1 MDESGGRGQ
10 PRSGNDESAEPHEG
24 LPPRATDPAPAD
36 EQPTDEHGPASA
48 RPTRGPEPAVPTA
61 PAATPGNDS
70 APPRPTAADAA
81 PDPRT
86 ADPAPAGAGDKAPE
100 AGPDAAPPRAA
111 AETPRPTPAP
121 AEGEGDGSPEA
132 GPNPDRASAAS
143 PYTAPAR
150 AEGDGDDAPEAGT
163 HGDGPHA
170 APARAGGGGG
180 GSPETGTHPDRAHVD
195 GPRAVAGDTRVASA
209 SSAPGQ
215 GAGGGSPETG
225 THPDRAHVDGP
236 RAVAGDTGVA
246 SASSAPGQ
254 GAGGGSPEADAHPD
268 RACADGPRAAAGD
281 AGVAPAPSAPGQ
293 GDGGGSPEA
302 GTHPDRAY
310 AGDQHAAP
318 AAGRPEADRHAAPA
332 AGRPAA
338 DPLRKAPDHAPDAG
352 DAQRREQ
359 PAAPGPVPGHPN
371 HRPETPA
378 HGDRPLAHS
387 ADGKGPAPQRPE
399 PRGGLLMGRPFG
411 VPVYVAPS
419 WFLVAALITWV
430 FGGQLERVLPE
441 LGAARYLVSL
451 FFAVAF
457 YASVLVHELA
467 HTVAALRFKLPVRRI
482 QLQFFGGVSEIEK
495 EAETPGREFVLAFVG
510 PLLSLVLAG
519 AFYAAAQTVEPGTV
533 PGVLLAGLMISNL
546 IVAAFNLL
554 PGLPL
559 DGGRMLRAVVW
570 KITGKPMT
578 GTVAAAWVGRALAVS
593 VLIGLP
599 LLTQSGA
606 LGTDAADNVGMD
618 TVLDALLAAILAAI
632 IWTGAGNSLRMARL
646 REHLPELRARALT
659 RRAVPV
665 ETDTPLS
672 EALRRANAAG
682 ARALVVVDADG
693 QPLSLVREAAIVG
706 VPEHRR
712 PWVAVSGLA
721 QDLTDGMRVSA
732 ELSGEELLD
741 ALRATPA
748 TEYLVV
754 EETGEIYGVLSAA
767 DVERAFVKA
776 MARPS

>member
-1 MDESGGRGQ
+1 MDVSGGSGR
-10 PRSGNDESAEPHEG
+10 PRPGNDESAEP
-24 LPPRATDPAPAD
+24 RA
-36 EQPTDEHGPASA
+36 E
-48 RPTRGPEPAVPTA
+48 PTA
-61 PAATPGNDS
+61 PASGSARPEPADTGPPGGRPADRPGPADEHHGQPAPTAPEPTGARPPTDDSGTRALEPEAPGTPDTEPPGSGPQGPRTPAPGAGASATPG
-70 APPRPTAADAA
+70 
-81 PDPRT
+81 
-86 ADPAPAGAGDKAPE
+86 
-100 AGPDAAPPRAA
+100 
-111 AETPRPTPAP
+111 
-121 AEGEGDGSPEA
+121 
-132 GPNPDRASAAS
+132 
-143 PYTAPAR
+143 
-150 AEGDGDDAPEAGT
+150 
-163 HGDGPHA
+163 
-170 APARAGGGGG
+170 
-180 GSPETGTHPDRAHVD
+180 
-195 GPRAVAGDTRVASA
+195 
-209 SSAPGQ
+209 PG
-215 GAGGGSPETG
+215 
-225 THPDRAHVDGP
+225 
-236 RAVAGDTGVA
+236 
-246 SASSAPGQ
+246 
-254 GAGGGSPEADAHPD
+254 
-268 RACADGPRAAAGD
+268 
-281 AGVAPAPSAPGQ
+281 
-293 GDGGGSPEA
+293 
-302 GTHPDRAY
+302 
-310 AGDQHAAP
+310 
-318 AAGRPEADRHAAPA
+318 
-332 AGRPAA
+332 
-338 DPLRKAPDHAPDAG
+338 K
-352 DAQRREQ
+352 
-359 PAAPGPVPGHPN
+359 PGHGKPE
-371 HRPETPA
+371 PETPETKTPETVTPGTVTPETRA
-378 HGDRPLAHS
+378 QGPRVPGATRPDPHT
-387 ADGKGPAPQRPE
+387 DGGAGPGKPPQRKPE
-399 PRGGLLMGRPFG
+399 PGGGLLMGRPFG

-430 FGGQLERVLPE
+430 FGGQLDRVLPE

-519 AFYAAAQTVEPGTV
+519 VFYAALLPVEPDSV

-546 IVAAFNLL
+546 LVAAFNLL

-570 KITGKPMT
+570 KITGKPMS
-578 GTVAAAWVGRALAVS
+578 GTIAAAWIGRALAIA

-599 LLTQSGA
+599 LLTQS
-606 LGTDAADNVGMD
+606 LGSDAADDVGMD
-618 TVLDALLAAILAAI
+618 TVMDALLAAILAAI

-665 ETDTPLS
+665 PADTPLS
-672 EALRRANAAG
+672 EALRRANASG

-693 QPLSLVREAAIVG
+693 APVSLVREAAIVG

-712 PWVAVSGLA
+712 PWVPVSTLA

-741 ALRATPA
+741 ALRANPA

>member
-1 MDESGGRGQ
+1 MDESGGSGQ
-10 PRSGNDESAEPHEG
+10 PRSGTDESTERRPDREAP
-24 LPPRATDPAPAD
+24 ATGPARPDPAPSD
-36 EQPTDEHGPASA
+36 EQPKDDASGTGDTTPGPA
-48 RPTRGPEPAVPTA
+48 
-61 PAATPGNDS
+61 TPPS
-70 APPRPTAADAA
+70 SESREE
-81 PDPRT
+81 
-86 ADPAPAGAGDKAPE
+86 ADPAPGDAT
-100 AGPDAAPPRAA
+100 DPR
-111 AETPRPTPAP
+111 T
-121 AEGEGDGSPEA
+121 
-132 GPNPDRASAAS
+132 PDRRDAESPFTQASHS
-143 PYTAPAR
+143 DRHP
-150 AEGDGDDAPEAGT
+150 D
-163 HGDGPHA
+163 
-170 APARAGGGGG
+170 
-180 GSPETGTHPDRAHVD
+180 THP
-195 GPRAVAGDTRVASA
+195 
-209 SSAPGQ
+209 
-215 GAGGGSPETG
+215 
-225 THPDRAHVDGP
+225 
-236 RAVAGDTGVA
+236 
-246 SASSAPGQ
+246 
-254 GAGGGSPEADAHPD
+254 
-268 RACADGPRAAAGD
+268 
-281 AGVAPAPSAPGQ
+281 
-293 GDGGGSPEA
+293 
-302 GTHPDRAY
+302 
-310 AGDQHAAP
+310 
-318 AAGRPEADRHAAPA
+318 
-332 AGRPAA
+332 
-338 DPLRKAPDHAPDAG
+338 
-352 DAQRREQ
+352 
-359 PAAPGPVPGHPN
+359 
-371 HRPETPA
+371 
-378 HGDRPLAHS
+378 DRPLAHS
-387 ADGKGPAPQRPE
+387 GTTKGRPPQRPKD

-430 FGGQLERVLPE
+430 FGGQLDRVLPE

-510 PLLSLVLAG
+510 PLLSLVLSGVFYG
-519 AFYAAAQTVEPGTV
+519 ALQAVEPGTV

-570 KITGKPMT
+570 KITGRPMT

-593 VLIGLP
+593 VLVGLP
-599 LLTQSGA
+599 WLTQSGA
-606 LGTDAADNVGMD
+606 LGSDAVDNVGMD
-618 TVLDALLAAILAAI
+618 TVMDALLAAILAAI

-646 REHLPELRARALT
+646 REHLPDLRARTLT

-665 ETDTPLS
+665 ETNTPLS
-672 EALRRANAAG
+672 EALRRANDAG

-693 QPLSLVREAAIVG
+693 NPLSLVREAAIVG

-732 ELSGEELLD
+732 ELAGEELLD

>member
-1 MDESGGRGQ
+1 MDESGGSGQ
-10 PRSGNDESAEPHEG
+10 PRPGTDRPAKPHTG
-24 LPPRATDPAPAD
+24 PTAQTTDPTTPDQHDHGSRAATSPTSPATEVPDVGGATEATTDGTPAAPQPTAGDNAAQDPPTPDDTDTGTGNAPHAPAPGEHADTTPPAPTDLRKPAAPHDPHPAD
-36 EQPTDEHGPASA
+36 EH
-48 RPTRGPEPAVPTA
+48 
-61 PAATPGNDS
+61 
-70 APPRPTAADAA
+70 
-81 PDPRT
+81 RT
-86 ADPAPAGAGDKAPE
+86 
-100 AGPDAAPPRAA
+100 
-111 AETPRPTPAP
+111 
-121 AEGEGDGSPEA
+121 
-132 GPNPDRASAAS
+132 
-143 PYTAPAR
+143 
-150 AEGDGDDAPEAGT
+150 
-163 HGDGPHA
+163 
-170 APARAGGGGG
+170 
-180 GSPETGTHPDRAHVD
+180 
-195 GPRAVAGDTRVASA
+195 
-209 SSAPGQ
+209 
-215 GAGGGSPETG
+215 
-225 THPDRAHVDGP
+225 
-236 RAVAGDTGVA
+236 
-246 SASSAPGQ
+246 
-254 GAGGGSPEADAHPD
+254 
-268 RACADGPRAAAGD
+268 
-281 AGVAPAPSAPGQ
+281 
-293 GDGGGSPEA
+293 
-302 GTHPDRAY
+302 
-310 AGDQHAAP
+310 
-318 AAGRPEADRHAAPA
+318 
-332 AGRPAA
+332 
-338 DPLRKAPDHAPDAG
+338 
-352 DAQRREQ
+352 
-359 PAAPGPVPGHPN
+359 
-371 HRPETPA
+371 
-378 HGDRPLAHS
+378 LAHS
-387 ADGKGPAPQRPE
+387 GAPKNRPPQSPQ

-519 AFYAAAQTVEPGTV
+519 LFYLAMQPVEPGTV
-533 PGVLLAGLMISNL
+533 PGVLLAGLMVSNL

-570 KITGKPMT
+570 KITGRPMS
-578 GTVAAAWVGRALAVS
+578 GTIAAAWVGRALAVC

-606 LGTDAADNVGMD
+606 LGSSAEDNVGMD
-618 TVLDALLAAILAAI
+618 TVMDALLAAILAAI

-646 REHLPELRARALT
+646 REHLPELRARTLT

-672 EALRRANAAG
+672 EALRRANDAG
-682 ARALVVVDADG
+682 ARALVVVDAEG
-693 QPLSLVREAAIVG
+693 TPLSLVREAAIVG

-732 ELSGEELLD
+732 ELAGEDLLD
-741 ALRATPA
+741 TLRATPA

>member
-1 MDESGGRGQ
+1 MDVSGGSGQ
-10 PRSGNDESAEPHEG
+10 PRSGNDESAEPQAH
-24 LPPRATDPAPAD
+24 
-36 EQPTDEHGPASA
+36 
-48 RPTRGPEPAVPTA
+48 PTA
-61 PAATPGNDS
+61 PAAGPDDTAQPE
-70 APPRPTAADAA
+70 PTGPAQPEPTGPAAADPGSPGHEA
-81 PDPRT
+81 PEPGAGTPRT
-86 ADPAPAGAGDKAPE
+86 GTPDSGPPTPTRPGESPAE
-100 AGPDAAPPRAA
+100 AATPHDRPDRTTSDAATRNPDPDAAHGTAGEPSEHPASGDDGTPTASPPPADPSAGGEADTGARSKRPSDHDRPAEPSPEPSGPPADHWSADHRPAA
-111 AETPRPTPAP
+111 HGTDTPRHRTEAHTP
-121 AEGEGDGSPEA
+121 
-132 GPNPDRASAAS
+132 
-143 PYTAPAR
+143 
-150 AEGDGDDAPEAGT
+150 
-163 HGDGPHA
+163 
-170 APARAGGGGG
+170 
-180 GSPETGTHPDRAHVD
+180 
-195 GPRAVAGDTRVASA
+195 
-209 SSAPGQ
+209 
-215 GAGGGSPETG
+215 GAGGP
-225 THPDRAHVDGP
+225 
-236 RAVAGDTGVA
+236 
-246 SASSAPGQ
+246 
-254 GAGGGSPEADAHPD
+254 
-268 RACADGPRAAAGD
+268 
-281 AGVAPAPSAPGQ
+281 
-293 GDGGGSPEA
+293 
-302 GTHPDRAY
+302 
-310 AGDQHAAP
+310 
-318 AAGRPEADRHAAPA
+318 GRPP
-332 AGRPAA
+332 
-338 DPLRKAPDHAPDAG
+338 
-352 DAQRREQ
+352 QR
-359 PAAPGPVPGHPN
+359 
-371 HRPETPA
+371 
-378 HGDRPLAHS
+378 
-387 ADGKGPAPQRPE
+387 RPE
-399 PRGGLLMGRPFG
+399 PGGGLLMGRPFG

-430 FGGQLERVLPE
+430 FGGQLDRVLPE

-510 PLLSLVLAG
+510 PLLSLILSGV
-519 AFYAAAQTVEPGTV
+519 FYAALLPVEPDSV
-533 PGVLLAGLMISNL
+533 PGVLLAGLMVSNL

-570 KITGKPMT
+570 KITGKPMS
-578 GTVAAAWVGRALAVS
+578 GTVAAAWVGRALAIA

-599 LLTQSGA
+599 LLTTSLGSGA
-606 LGTDAADNVGMD
+606 TDDVGMD

-665 ETDTPLS
+665 QADTPLS
-672 EALRRANAAG
+672 EALRRANASG

-693 QPLSLVREAAIVG
+693 TPASLVREAAIVG

-712 PWVAVSGLA
+712 PWVPVSTLA

-741 ALRATPA
+741 VLRANPA

>member
-1 MDESGGRGQ
+1 MDVSGGSGQ
-10 PRSGNDESAEPHEG
+10 PRSGNDESAEP
-24 LPPRATDPAPAD
+24 RA
-36 EQPTDEHGPASA
+36 H
-48 RPTRGPEPAVPTA
+48 PTA
-61 PAATPGNDS
+61 PAPGPDDT
-70 APPRPTAADAA
+70 AQPEPTGPTAAD
-81 PDPRT
+81 P
-86 ADPAPAGAGDKAPE
+86 
-100 AGPDAAPPRAA
+100 GPPGH
-111 AETPRPTPAP
+111 
-121 AEGEGDGSPEA
+121 EGP
-132 GPNPDRASAAS
+132 
-143 PYTAPAR
+143 
-150 AEGDGDDAPEAGT
+150 
-163 HGDGPHA
+163 
-170 APARAGGGGG
+170 
-180 GSPETGTHPDRAHVD
+180 
-195 GPRAVAGDTRVASA
+195 
-209 SSAPGQ
+209 
-215 GAGGGSPETG
+215 
-225 THPDRAHVDGP
+225 
-236 RAVAGDTGVA
+236 
-246 SASSAPGQ
+246 
-254 GAGGGSPEADAHPD
+254 
-268 RACADGPRAAAGD
+268 
-281 AGVAPAPSAPGQ
+281 
-293 GDGGGSPEA
+293 
-302 GTHPDRAY
+302 
-310 AGDQHAAP
+310 AP
-318 AAGRPEADRHAAPA
+318 AAGTPHTDTPDPGPPTPPRPGESPAEASTPSDRPDRTTQDAAPRNPDPDAARATAGEPPEQPAPGDDATPPPSADPSAGGETGPGARSPRPSGHDDHDRPAEPSPEPSEPPADHRHAAHGTGTPRHRTEA
-332 AGRPAA
+332 HTPGAGGPGRP
-338 DPLRKAPDHAPDAG
+338 P
-352 DAQRREQ
+352 QR
-359 PAAPGPVPGHPN
+359 
-371 HRPETPA
+371 
-378 HGDRPLAHS
+378 
-387 ADGKGPAPQRPE
+387 RPE
-399 PRGGLLMGRPFG
+399 PGGGLLMGRPFG

-430 FGGQLERVLPE
+430 FGGQLDRVLPE

-510 PLLSLVLAG
+510 PLLSLVLSG
-519 AFYAAAQTVEPGTV
+519 VFYAALLPVEPDSV
-533 PGVLLAGLMISNL
+533 PGVLLAGLMVSNL

-570 KITGKPMT
+570 KITGKPMS
-578 GTVAAAWVGRALAVS
+578 GTVAAAWVGRALAIA

-599 LLTQSGA
+599 LLTQS
-606 LGTDAADNVGMD
+606 LGSASADDVGMD
-618 TVLDALLAAILAAI
+618 TVMDALLAAILAAI

-665 ETDTPLS
+665 EADTPLS
-672 EALRRANAAG
+672 EALRRANASG

-693 QPLSLVREAAIVG
+693 TPASLVREAAIVG

-712 PWVAVSGLA
+712 PWVAVSTLA

-741 ALRATPA
+741 ALRANPA

>member
-1 MDESGGRGQ
+1 MDESGSGQ
-10 PRSGNDESAEPHEG
+10 PRSGNEESAERHA
-24 LPPRATDPAPAD
+24 PPTTPATGPARPGTPRRATGTDDPPTPPAD
-36 EQPTDEHGPASA
+36 EPTMVVRRLDLPPDGSDGAAPQGEGPED
-48 RPTRGPEPAVPTA
+48 RPT
-61 PAATPGNDS
+61 
-70 APPRPTAADAA
+70 PRPEDA
-81 PDPRT
+81 
-86 ADPAPAGAGDKAPE
+86 AGAGADGDGAADGSTTEDTSPE
-100 AGPDAAPPRAA
+100 SPRPVPTTKSTPQETPQHTDGPTADQPPGHTVDAHRTLAHTGTKGQPPR
-111 AETPRPTPAP
+111 T
-121 AEGEGDGSPEA
+121 
-132 GPNPDRASAAS
+132 
-143 PYTAPAR
+143 
-150 AEGDGDDAPEAGT
+150 
-163 HGDGPHA
+163 
-170 APARAGGGGG
+170 
-180 GSPETGTHPDRAHVD
+180 
-195 GPRAVAGDTRVASA
+195 
-209 SSAPGQ
+209 
-215 GAGGGSPETG
+215 
-225 THPDRAHVDGP
+225 
-236 RAVAGDTGVA
+236 
-246 SASSAPGQ
+246 
-254 GAGGGSPEADAHPD
+254 
-268 RACADGPRAAAGD
+268 
-281 AGVAPAPSAPGQ
+281 
-293 GDGGGSPEA
+293 
-302 GTHPDRAY
+302 
-310 AGDQHAAP
+310 
-318 AAGRPEADRHAAPA
+318 
-332 AGRPAA
+332 
-338 DPLRKAPDHAPDAG
+338 
-352 DAQRREQ
+352 
-359 PAAPGPVPGHPN
+359 
-371 HRPETPA
+371 
-378 HGDRPLAHS
+378 
-387 ADGKGPAPQRPE
+387 PE

-430 FGGQLERVLPE
+430 FGGQLDRVLPE

-519 AFYAAAQTVEPGTV
+519 VFYAAMQPVEPGTV

-570 KITGKPMT
+570 KITGKPMH
-578 GTVAAAWVGRALAVS
+578 GTIAAAWVGRALAVS
-593 VLIGLP
+593 VLVGLP
-599 LLTQSGA
+599 WLTQSGA
-606 LGTDAADNVGMD
+606 LGSDAVDNVGMD
-618 TVLDALLAAILAAI
+618 TVMDALLAAILAAI

-646 REHLPELRARALT
+646 REHLPELRARTLT

-672 EALRRANAAG
+672 EALRRANTAG

-693 QPLSLVREAAIVG
+693 NPLSLVREAAIVG

-721 QDLTDGMRVSA
+721 QELTDGMRVSA
-732 ELSGEELLD
+732 ELSGEALLD

>member
-10 PRSGNDESAEPHEG
+10 PRSGNEESAERHAGP
-24 LPPRATDPAPAD
+24 PAPAAEPTSAD
-36 EQPTDEHGPASA
+36 EQSTDVRRFTS
-48 RPTRGPEPAVPTA
+48 TSDDDA
-61 PAATPGNDS
+61 PAATPPTRPDDRPSPQTPGPTAGAAAPEPPGHVHPAAPRPGDPAPGQDS
-70 APPRPTAADAA
+70 AATTDGSPDRQRPEASHQEHPDSPGTDTHGDPQGSHRPQTGARADGPEAAAPRKAPAHDEPQDSHPTETDAHADRPEADALRKAPARDESRGSRRSEADVHADGSAADAL
-81 PDPRT
+81 R
-86 ADPAPAGAGDKAPE
+86 KAPVH
-100 AGPDAAPPRAA
+100 
-111 AETPRPTPAP
+111 
-121 AEGEGDGSPEA
+121 GEHDGSRP
-132 GPNPDRASAAS
+132 
-143 PYTAPAR
+143 
-150 AEGDGDDAPEAGT
+150 
-163 HGDGPHA
+163 
-170 APARAGGGGG
+170 
-180 GSPETGTHPDRAHVD
+180 
-195 GPRAVAGDTRVASA
+195 
-209 SSAPGQ
+209 
-215 GAGGGSPETG
+215 
-225 THPDRAHVDGP
+225 
-236 RAVAGDTGVA
+236 
-246 SASSAPGQ
+246 
-254 GAGGGSPEADAHPD
+254 PEADAHPD
-268 RACADGPRAAAGD
+268 RAYATGPQTDSAAGEH
-281 AGVAPAPSAPGQ
+281 
-293 GDGGGSPEA
+293 DGSRPPEA
-302 GTHPDRAY
+302 DAHPDRAY
-310 AGDQHAAP
+310 ATGPYTDP
-318 AAGRPEADRHAAPA
+318 AAGEPDAHSRHAT
-332 AGRPAA
+332 
-338 DPLRKAPDHAPDAG
+338 
-352 DAQRREQ
+352 
-359 PAAPGPVPGHPN
+359 PGPGARH
-371 HRPETPA
+371 
-378 HGDRPLAHS
+378 LAHS
-387 ADGKGPAPQRPE
+387 ADGKGPAPQRPPE

-441 LGAARYLVSL
+441 LGASRYLVSL

-510 PLLSLVLAG
+510 PLLSLALAG
-519 AFYAAAQTVEPGTV
+519 VFYAAVQTVEPGTV

-606 LGTDAADNVGMD
+606 LGAEAVDNVGMD

-665 ETDTPLS
+665 ETHTPLS

-682 ARALVVVDADG
+682 ARALVVVDAHG
-693 QPLSLVREAAIVG
+693 NPVSLVREAAIVG

>member
-1 MDESGGRGQ
+1 MVESGGSGR
-10 PRSGNDESAEPHEG
+10 PRPDNEESAEHP
-24 LPPRATDPAPAD
+24 
-36 EQPTDEHGPASA
+36 
-48 RPTRGPEPAVPTA
+48 V
-61 PAATPGNDS
+61 
-70 APPRPTAADAA
+70 
-81 PDPRT
+81 
-86 ADPAPAGAGDKAPE
+86 
-100 AGPDAAPPRAA
+100 
-111 AETPRPTPAP
+111 TPAP
-121 AEGEGDGSPEA
+121 QA
-132 GPNPDRASAAS
+132 
-143 PYTAPAR
+143 TAPEP
-150 AEGDGDDAPEAGT
+150 EGPAPSTPPTE
-163 HGDGPHA
+163 P
-170 APARAGGGGG
+170 
-180 GSPETGTHPDRAHVD
+180 
-195 GPRAVAGDTRVASA
+195 
-209 SSAPGQ
+209 
-215 GAGGGSPETG
+215 
-225 THPDRAHVDGP
+225 
-236 RAVAGDTGVA
+236 
-246 SASSAPGQ
+246 
-254 GAGGGSPEADAHPD
+254 
-268 RACADGPRAAAGD
+268 
-281 AGVAPAPSAPGQ
+281 APAPSEGQ
-293 GDGGGSPEA
+293 RSGAEPPSDASAPEA
-302 GTHPDRAY
+302 QPSNGRAEGEQPSAERTGDAESPDTPTAD
-310 AGDQHAAP
+310 APPAAAPTTDAPTTDAPTTDAPLTAAPTTDAPPTAAPPSASAPTEPPAAP
-318 AAGRPEADRHAAPA
+318 APQS
-332 AGRPAA
+332 
-338 DPLRKAPDHAPDAG
+338 PDAG
-352 DAQRREQ
+352 GAGHDARA
-359 PAAPGPVPGHPN
+359 AAPGDEPASHDVPPT
-371 HRPETPA
+371 TPA
-378 HGDRPLAHS
+378 PPHPTQNSDHVRAHAHAHAHDS
-387 ADGKGPAPQRPE
+387 GAAQPPAPVGIKGPPPQRPPE
-399 PRGGLLMGRPFG
+399 QPRGGLLMGRPFG

-430 FGGQLERVLPE
+430 FGGQLDRVLPE

-457 YASVLVHELA
+457 YASVLIHELA
-467 HTVAALRFKLPVRRI
+467 HTIAALRFKLPVRRI

-495 EAETPGREFVLAFVG
+495 EAETPGREFWLAFVG

-519 AFYAAAQTVEPGTV
+519 VFYAAMQPVEPGTV

-546 IVAAFNLL
+546 IVAVFNLL

-578 GTVAAAWVGRALAVS
+578 GTIAAAWVGRALAVS

-606 LGTDAADNVGMD
+606 LGSSAEDSVGMD
-618 TVLDALLAAILAAI
+618 TVTDALLAAILAAI

-646 REHLPELRARALT
+646 REHLPELRARTLT

-682 ARALVVVDADG
+682 ARALVVVDAHG
-693 QPLSLVREAAIVG
+693 EPLSLVREAAIVG

-732 ELSGEELLD
+732 ELAGEDLLD
-741 ALRATPA
+741 VLRATPA

>member
-1 MDESGGRGQ
+1 MVESGGSGR
-10 PRSGNDESAEPHEG
+10 PRPGSEESAEHHV
-24 LPPRATDPAPAD
+24 TPAPPAASQETTAEVDGTSAERRAGPPKETAD
-36 EQPTDEHGPASA
+36 EKADETAREERQDRESQESQESPESQESQESPESQEGRETGRAGTDRQATEPDATEQTATEPAGKAGTRPGNIPDPTA
-48 RPTRGPEPAVPTA
+48 RPTPDAHDLHDLHPDRPHAHSTPALGDAPT
-61 PAATPGNDS
+61 PAKGRR
-70 APPRPTAADAA
+70 PPRP
-81 PDPRT
+81 
-86 ADPAPAGAGDKAPE
+86 PE
-100 AGPDAAPPRAA
+100 
-111 AETPRPTPAP
+111 
-121 AEGEGDGSPEA
+121 S
-132 GPNPDRASAAS
+132 
-143 PYTAPAR
+143 
-150 AEGDGDDAPEAGT
+150 
-163 HGDGPHA
+163 
-170 APARAGGGGG
+170 
-180 GSPETGTHPDRAHVD
+180 
-195 GPRAVAGDTRVASA
+195 
-209 SSAPGQ
+209 
-215 GAGGGSPETG
+215 
-225 THPDRAHVDGP
+225 
-236 RAVAGDTGVA
+236 
-246 SASSAPGQ
+246 
-254 GAGGGSPEADAHPD
+254 
-268 RACADGPRAAAGD
+268 
-281 AGVAPAPSAPGQ
+281 
-293 GDGGGSPEA
+293 
-302 GTHPDRAY
+302 
-310 AGDQHAAP
+310 
-318 AAGRPEADRHAAPA
+318 
-332 AGRPAA
+332 
-338 DPLRKAPDHAPDAG
+338 
-352 DAQRREQ
+352 
-359 PAAPGPVPGHPN
+359 
-371 HRPETPA
+371 
-378 HGDRPLAHS
+378 
-387 ADGKGPAPQRPE
+387 
-399 PRGGLLMGRPFG
+399 RGGLLMGRPFG

-430 FGGQLERVLPE
+430 FGGQLDRVLPE
-441 LGAARYLVSL
+441 LGAARYLVAL

-467 HTVAALRFKLPVRRI
+467 HTIAALRFKLPVRRI

-519 AFYAAAQTVEPGTV
+519 LFYLAMQTVEPGTV
-533 PGVLLAGLMISNL
+533 PGVLLAGLMVSNL
-546 IVAAFNLL
+546 IVAIFNLL

-606 LGTDAADNVGMD
+606 LGSQAEDSVGMD

-646 REHLPELRARALT
+646 REHLPDLRARKLT

-665 ETDTPLS
+665 ETNTPLS
-672 EALRRANAAG
+672 EALRRANDAG
-682 ARALVVVDADG
+682 ARALVVVDAHG
-693 QPLSLVREAAIVG
+693 EPLSLVREAAIVG

-721 QDLTDGMRVSA
+721 QDLTEGMRVSA
-732 ELSGEELLD
+732 ELAGEDLLD

>member
-1 MDESGGRGQ
+1 MDVSGGSGQ
-10 PRSGNDESAEPHEG
+10 PRSGNDEPAEH
-24 LPPRATDPAPAD
+24 PA
-36 EQPTDEHGPASA
+36 G
-48 RPTRGPEPAVPTA
+48 PTA
-61 PAATPGNDS
+61 PATGPTDHPGSGPARPEPPAPEQDRPERSETPAPAQDTPHPDHPTADDEPAPQPDTATGTRPVTSDEDTGTTAPERGTGTRAEPGGTDS
-70 APPRPTAADAA
+70 TPRADHAEHRTLAHSGIAKGAPPRP
-81 PDPRT
+81 
-86 ADPAPAGAGDKAPE
+86 
-100 AGPDAAPPRAA
+100 
-111 AETPRPTPAP
+111 RPKEP
-121 AEGEGDGSPEA
+121 
-132 GPNPDRASAAS
+132 
-143 PYTAPAR
+143 
-150 AEGDGDDAPEAGT
+150 
-163 HGDGPHA
+163 
-170 APARAGGGGG
+170 GGGI
-180 GSPETGTHPDRAHVD
+180 
-195 GPRAVAGDTRVASA
+195 
-209 SSAPGQ
+209 
-215 GAGGGSPETG
+215 
-225 THPDRAHVDGP
+225 
-236 RAVAGDTGVA
+236 
-246 SASSAPGQ
+246 
-254 GAGGGSPEADAHPD
+254 
-268 RACADGPRAAAGD
+268 
-281 AGVAPAPSAPGQ
+281 
-293 GDGGGSPEA
+293 
-302 GTHPDRAY
+302 
-310 AGDQHAAP
+310 
-318 AAGRPEADRHAAPA
+318 
-332 AGRPAA
+332 
-338 DPLRKAPDHAPDAG
+338 
-352 DAQRREQ
+352 
-359 PAAPGPVPGHPN
+359 
-371 HRPETPA
+371 
-378 HGDRPLAHS
+378 
-387 ADGKGPAPQRPE
+387 
-399 PRGGLLMGRPFG
+399 LMGRPFG

-430 FGGQLERVLPE
+430 FGGQLDRVLPE

-467 HTVAALRFKLPVRRI
+467 HTVAAIRFKLPVRRI

-519 AFYAAAQTVEPGTV
+519 LFYLAMKPVEPGTV
-533 PGVLLAGLMISNL
+533 PGVLLAGLMVSNL
-546 IVAAFNLL
+546 IVAIFNLL

-570 KITGKPMT
+570 KLSGKPMT

-599 LLTQSGA
+599 LLNQSGA
-606 LGTDAADNVGMD
+606 LGGSGEDTGGMD
-618 TVLDALLAAILAAI
+618 TVTDALLAAILAAI

-646 REHLPELRARALT
+646 REHLPELRARTLT

-693 QPLSLVREAAIVG
+693 HPLSLVREAAIVG

-741 ALRATPA
+741 TLRATPA

-754 EETGEIYGVLSAA
+754 EESGEIYGVLSAA

-776 MARPS
+776 MARPTP